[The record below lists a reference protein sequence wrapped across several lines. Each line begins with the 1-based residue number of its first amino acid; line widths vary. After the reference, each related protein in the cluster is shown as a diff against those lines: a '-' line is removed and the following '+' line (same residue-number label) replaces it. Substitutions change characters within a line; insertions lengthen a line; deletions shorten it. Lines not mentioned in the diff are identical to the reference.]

1 MQDQF
6 VFEGRPECTAVL
18 RAINS
23 GPTLQSCP
31 TKKRTRELITDVRE
45 EKEEEEERERQQ
57 RQSQHEHQA
66 TPRTTAAFPPSSTPD
81 GSDKRKLGDPS
92 QTTQKRRKPNLR
104 DCGGTLPNGLRT
116 MLEAVVERYSADS
129 SRRAG
134 PLSEEAAESMIRL
147 VEVLHFRNV
156 VKRNEWCVCHSS

>member
-1 MQDQF
+1 M
-6 VFEGRPECTAVL
+6 FEGTPECTAVL
-18 RAINS
+18 RAIGS
-23 GPTLQSCP
+23 GPKSGS
-31 TKKRTRELITDVRE
+31 TKKRRELSTDVRE
-45 EKEEEEERERQQ
+45 EEER
-57 RQSQHEHQA
+57 
-66 TPRTTAAFPPSSTPD
+66 
-81 GSDKRKLGDPS
+81 
-92 QTTQKRRKPNLR
+92 KRRKPNLR
-104 DCGGTLPNGLRT
+104 DCGGTLPNGLCT

>member
-1 MQDQF
+1 M
-6 VFEGRPECTAVL
+6 FEGTPECTAVL
-18 RAINS
+18 RAIGS
-23 GPTLQSCP
+23 GPKSGS
-31 TKKRTRELITDVRE
+31 TKKRRELSTDVRE
-45 EKEEEEERERQQ
+45 EEEEEEEEE

-81 GSDKRKLGDPS
+81 GSDKRRLGDPS

-104 DCGGTLPNGLRT
+104 DCGGTLPNGLCT

-129 SRRAG
+129 SRRAR